1 VPGYPPGSYGAPPG
15 QPSNTQ
21 GLVSMILGIAA
32 IPLICCFGVG
42 IPLGIAAAVLG
53 FLGKRKAE
61 QGLATNRGQA
71 LAGLIC
77 GIVAIVLGVIWV
89 IVVLSSNVLH

>member
-1 VPGYPPGSYGAPPG
+1 
-15 QPSNTQ
+15 
-21 GLVSMILGIAA
+21 MILGIAA
-32 IPLICCFGVG
+32 IPLVCCFFIG
-42 IPLGIAAAVLG
+42 IPLGIAATVLG

-77 GIVAIVLGVIWV
+77 GAVAAIGGIILIVIRSFVDLPN
-89 IVVLSSNVLH
+89 SP